1 MPGVKNPMCN
11 AFPRIGD
18 NDDDIYNDHHNHH
31 IIFIADVQTFM
42 KIASKLP
49 SSDLTMFKPATL
61 FLAGFLFFSSGFF
74 PFLRSKP

>member
-18 NDDDIYNDHHNHH
+18 NDDDIMLIT
-31 IIFIADVQTFM
+31 IIISFIVDVQTFM

-61 FLAGFLFFSSGFF
+61 FLAGFLFFSLGFLPF
-74 PFLRSKP
+74 PQSKP